1 MGVEHILARISRIAD
16 LIEMDA
22 KQEVTRQHA
31 KSIRALVQLV
41 ERSSGVEELKETIQT
56 LERDKKHCVEILTEI
71 RDVARISEGTQ
82 WYAMIADRGI
92 NP

>member
-31 KSIRALVQLV
+31 KSIRALVDLV
-41 ERSSGVEELKETIQT
+41 EKSTGVEELKESIQT
-56 LERDKKHCVEILTEI
+56 LERDKKHYIETLTEI
-71 RDVARISEGTQ
+71 REVARISEGTQ
-82 WYAMIADRGI
+82 WYALMADRGL